1 MFMKFKNVLSLFVV
15 SFLFINAAV
24 SQVPQGQQRGQQKID
39 IEVSDEELKSFI
51 KVSGELQ
58 SIQMEMRQ
66 KMNQIIKDNGMKMKR
81 YQEIARGKQQGQE
94 VETTKEEEK
103 AYSAI
108 QKEMQQEGKKLD
120 KRMQKVLDDHSIEKK
135 RFQKISRALRQ
146 DKELQN
152 RFQKMQQKQRQPKNK
167 QK

>member
-1 MFMKFKNVLSLFVV
+1 MFMKLKNVLSLFVV

-24 SQVPQGQQRGQQKID
+24 SQVPQGQQQGQQKVD
-39 IEVSDEELKSFI
+39 IEVSDEELKTFI
-51 KVSGELQ
+51 KVSGELNTMR
-58 SIQMEMRQ
+58 MEMRQ
-66 KMNQIIKDNGMKMKR
+66 KMNQIVKDNGMKMKR
-81 YQEIARGKQQGQE
+81 YQEIARGKQKGQE
-94 VETTKEEEK
+94 VETTKEEKK

-120 KRMQKVLDDHSIEKK
+120 KKMQKVLDDHSMERK
-135 RFQKISRALRQ
+135 RFQNISRALRQ

-152 RFQKMQQKQRQPKNK
+152 RFQKIQQKQQ